1 MANTKYK
8 TDSDTITHSAA
19 KYNRNRSY
27 VQKTCNINSIQT
39 KITTVIVE
47 NFIV

>member
-1 MANTKYK
+1 MANAKNK

-27 VQKTCNINSIQT
+27 VQKTCNMNSIQT
-39 KITTVIVE
+39 KIKTVTVKEIIV
-47 NFIV
+47 